1 MITKTCE
8 NCDYFD
14 GIGYCICDESEV
26 DIDDSC
32 DGWNCSAFNLEDE
45 DGYHIE

>member
-14 GIGYCICDESEV
+14 VGYCICDESEV
-26 DIDDSC
+26 DLDDSC
-32 DGWNCSAFNLEDE
+32 DGWNCSALNNEYEFA
-45 DGYHIE
+45 